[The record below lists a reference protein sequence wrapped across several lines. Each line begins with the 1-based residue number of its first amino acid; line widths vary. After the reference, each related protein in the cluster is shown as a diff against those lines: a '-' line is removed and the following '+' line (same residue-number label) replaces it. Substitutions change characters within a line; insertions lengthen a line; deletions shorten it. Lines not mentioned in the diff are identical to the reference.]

1 MRMKPTGVLTGVLG
15 LCLSL
20 SAQTNDGVLRE
31 LDARFRRMMSDWECP
46 GMAVAVV
53 KDDSVI
59 FAKGYGVRELGRPE
73 LVDDNT
79 LFAVGSQ
86 TKAFTAAA
94 LAILVDE
101 GKLKWDDPVVK
112 YLPQFELSDPEL
124 TRRLSIRDCLTHRSG
139 FDPLSAQFLFT
150 DLSRDEI
157 LRRYRFAKP
166 SGVFRASF
174 DYNNIL
180 FLLAGQVIPAVS
192 GMSWDDFV
200 AERIFKPLGMK
211 ASNTSITRYAANA
224 NRASAHEII
233 DGKVRNIPLLNADN
247 YAPAGSINSNLADM
261 ARWLRMQTGAGLFEK
276 TRIVSAPAMSE
287 MHTPQVMVSFPRVF
301 ADMPFVSTY
310 AIQLAKPLFLT
321 YGLGW
326 FIQEYR
332 GKRLIHH
339 GGDIDGQRSQV
350 GFMPDLNLGVVVLS
364 NLHPATLAEAVL
376 FTVMDAFLGA
386 GARDWSGELLS
397 AVRAY
402 RAKTPESGQRVLA
415 AAASPTPPTV
425 PLERF
430 AGAYD
435 SEAYGPARVVVKD
448 GVIEL
453 RLGRLTCSL
462 RHSQGNAFLI
472 NTPGILGRLP
482 LTFIVGENGEVAG
495 MRLLGITEFKLVDER

>member
-1 MRMKPTGVLTGVLG
+1 MRMKLTDVLAGILG

-20 SAQTNDGVLRE
+20 SAQTNDRVLQQ
-31 LDARFRRMMSDWECP
+31 LDAQFRRMMSDWECP
-46 GMAVAVV
+46 GMAVAIV
-53 KDDSVI
+53 KGDSVI
-59 FAKGYGVRELGRPE
+59 FAKGYGVRELGKPE
-73 LVDDNT
+73 LVDENT

-101 GKLKWDDPVVK
+101 GKLRWDDPVVK
-112 YLPQFELSDPEL
+112 YLPRFELSDPEL

-247 YAPAGSINSNLADM
+247 YAPAGSINSSLADM
-261 ARWLRMQTGAGLFEK
+261 ASWLRMQTGAGLFEK
-276 TRIVSAPAMSE
+276 NRIVSAPAMNE

-376 FTVMDAFLGA
+376 FTVLDAFLGA

-435 SEAYGPARVVVKD
+435 SEAYGPARVVVKHS
-448 GVIEL
+448 VVEL

>member
-1 MRMKPTGVLTGVLG
+1 
-15 LCLSL
+15 
-20 SAQTNDGVLRE
+20 
-31 LDARFRRMMSDWECP
+31 
-46 GMAVAVV
+46 MAVAIV

-73 LVDDNT
+73 RVDENT

-112 YLPQFELSDPEL
+112 YVPQFELSDPEL

-139 FDPLSAQFLFT
+139 FDPLSAQFLFI
-150 DLSRDEI
+150 DLSREEI

-166 SGVFRASF
+166 TGVFRASF

-180 FLLAGQVIPAVS
+180 FLLAGQVIPAAS
-192 GMSWDDFV
+192 GMTWDEFV
-200 AERIFKPLGMK
+200 VERIFKPLGMK
-211 ASNTSITRYAANA
+211 ASNTSITRYSENA

-261 ARWLRMQTGAGLFEK
+261 AQWLRMQMGAGLLEK
-276 TRIVSAPAMSE
+276 KQVVSTPTMNE
-287 MHTPQVMVSFPRVF
+287 MHTPQVMASFPPVF

-310 AIQLAKPLFLT
+310 AIQLTEPLFLT

-350 GFMPDLNLGVVVLS
+350 GFMPDLNLGVVILS
-364 NLHPATLAEAVL
+364 NLHPATLAEAAL
-376 FTVMDAFLGA
+376 FSVMDGFLG
-386 GARDWSGELLS
+386 GETRNWSGELLS
-397 AVRAY
+397 KVRAY
-402 RAKTPESGQRVLA
+402 RAKMSESRQRVLA
-415 AAASPTPPTV
+415 AALPTPPTV

-435 SEAYGPARVVVKD
+435 SEAYGPARVVIKD
-448 GVIEL
+448 GAVEL
-453 RLGRLTCSL
+453 RLGRLTCPL

-472 NTPGILGRLP
+472 DTPGILGRLP
-482 LTFIVGENGEVAG
+482 LTFIVSRSGEVAG
-495 MRLLGITEFKLVDER
+495 MRLLGITEFKRIVEK